1 MVESFKKHGI
11 EAVDL
16 SEDEF
21 AKSHVRHLVGG
32 RSAVEHER
40 IFRFGSS
47 LFFFFF
53 FRTDDL
59 GVKEFP
65 ERPGALGNFLKGM
78 KVEWNI
84 SMFHYRNHGA
94 GASRPPSP
102 FLSSSFEKL
111 IFFFYS
117 FDRRRQSPHR
127 CPSPIPRQPRI

>member
-47 LFFFFF
+47 LFFFLFFF

-59 GVKEFP
+59 GVKSSRKDQGHLETFS
-65 ERPGALGNFLKGM
+65 
-78 KVEWNI
+78 KV
-84 SMFHYRNHGA
+84 
-94 GASRPPSP
+94 
-102 FLSSSFEKL
+102 
-111 IFFFYS
+111 
-117 FDRRRQSPHR
+117 
-127 CPSPIPRQPRI
+127 

>member
-47 LFFFFF
+47 LLFVIFSGL
-53 FRTDDL
+53 TIL
-59 GVKEFP
+59 
-65 ERPGALGNFLKGM
+65 ALKSSRKDQGHLETFS
-78 KVEWNI
+78 KV
-84 SMFHYRNHGA
+84 
-94 GASRPPSP
+94 
-102 FLSSSFEKL
+102 
-111 IFFFYS
+111 
-117 FDRRRQSPHR
+117 
-127 CPSPIPRQPRI
+127 

>member
-47 LFFFFF
+47 LLFVIF

-102 FLSSSFEKL
+102 FSF
-111 IFFFYS
+111 IVV
-117 FDRRRQSPHR
+117 
-127 CPSPIPRQPRI
+127 